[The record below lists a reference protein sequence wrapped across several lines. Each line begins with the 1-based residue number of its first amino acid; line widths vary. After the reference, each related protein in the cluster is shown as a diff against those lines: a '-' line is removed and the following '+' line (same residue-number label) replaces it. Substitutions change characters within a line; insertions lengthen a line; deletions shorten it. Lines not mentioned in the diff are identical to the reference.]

1 MDVVDLQLEQ
11 VRARLAERKI
21 ALLLT
26 PAAVERIGLDGFDPV
41 FGARPLKRAIQREVV
56 DRVAK
61 AMIEGTVHEGSTVTV
76 DIGDD
81 GELTARL

>member
-1 MDVVDLQLEQ
+1 
-11 VRARLAERKI
+11 
-21 ALLLT
+21 
-26 PAAVERIGLDGFDPV
+26 
-41 FGARPLKRAIQREVV
+41 
-56 DRVAK
+56 VAK